1 MTEASPA
8 PAAGDAAQRTWTPA
22 IALDDVW
29 EGEMVGVEVGDT
41 KVLIVNLD
49 GDLQA
54 YTNVCPHQASALD
67 EGDFDGETITCAR
80 HLWEFDARSG
90 RGVNPADAALTR
102 YPCRLDDDG
111 MICVDVG

>member
-1 MTEASPA
+1 MAEPMQPSESAE
-8 PAAGDAAQRTWTPA
+8 RTWTVA

-29 EGEMVGVEVGDT
+29 EGEMVGVEVGDA
-41 KVLIVNLD
+41 KVLIVNID

-54 YTNVCPHQASALD
+54 YRNVCPHQASALD

-90 RGVNPADAALTR
+90 CGVNPADARLIR
-102 YPCRLDDDG
+102 YPCTVDDDG
-111 MICVDVG
+111 MICVDIG

>member
-1 MTEASPA
+1 MTEASPV
-8 PAAGDAAQRTWTPA
+8 PSAGDAAQRIWTPA

-102 YPCRLDDDG
+102 YPCKLDDDG

>member
-1 MTEASPA
+1 ME
-8 PAAGDAAQRTWTPA
+8 RTWSPA

-29 EGEMVGVEVGDT
+29 ENEMVGVEVAGV

-54 YTNVCPHQASALD
+54 YRNVCPHQASALD
-67 EGDFDGETITCAR
+67 EGDLDGETLTCAK

-90 RGVNPADAALTR
+90 RGINPDDVTLVR
-102 YPCRLDDDG
+102 YPCMVDDDG
-111 MICVDVG
+111 MICVDVS

>member
-1 MTEASPA
+1 M
-8 PAAGDAAQRTWTPA
+8 GKTWTAA

-29 EGEMVGVEVGDT
+29 EDDMVGVEVEGT
-41 KVLIVNLD
+41 KVLIVNIG

-80 HLWEFDARSG
+80 HLWEFDARTG
-90 RGVNPADAALTR
+90 RGVNPADATLRR
-102 YPCRLDDDG
+102 YPCMVNDDG